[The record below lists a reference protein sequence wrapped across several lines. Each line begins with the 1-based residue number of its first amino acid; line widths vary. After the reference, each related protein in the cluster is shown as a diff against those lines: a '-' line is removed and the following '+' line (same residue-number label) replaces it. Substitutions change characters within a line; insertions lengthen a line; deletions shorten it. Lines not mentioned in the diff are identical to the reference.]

1 MKVIIFAADFASTH
15 QLMLEIKKT
24 DHLVVETVD
33 EPDQLIQTIART
45 TPHRLVFHTPSRSA
59 TGHLILEQLSVLFP
73 DLQVCSLSGD
83 LSLEQ
88 AVWQPALQEFLAQP
102 VQPQAPRPYAE
113 ETRLVY
119 HDTSLEAFWKG
130 KLNRPERKEGWEK
143 ICSTQEARFV
153 LQLQTARKNHSA
165 AKRYFECLTMQQVGL
180 DQELAYRLAHGS
192 YKALSWSRDL
202 AVKWLAL
209 LAHYVPDAELEFL
222 PLAGSPGPAIDFV
235 HHDIGMEGMYAA
247 ALMLL
252 SGIKPVLK
260 NALNKLVTARFE
272 GQDDDALLDL
282 SLKLYGMAKML
293 EQVGRAQIELM
304 DAWLDPA
311 IVSQPEN
318 RNLPRGESRNAGI
331 FRDFHDLTFIVLS
344 PEPLASIL
352 RGFHTGA
359 TYVEER
365 RYLPS
370 FAEFRRLCRHEKPPV
385 YS

>member
-24 DHLVVETVD
+24 EHLVVETID

-45 TPHRLVFHTPSRSA
+45 TPHRLVFHTPSRS
-59 TGHLILEQLSVLFP
+59 TTEHLIPEQLRVLFP

-88 AVWQPALQEFLAQP
+88 AVWQLALQEFLAQP

-113 ETRLVY
+113 GDRVVG
-119 HDTSLEAFWKG
+119 HDDSLQTFWKG

-143 ICSTQEARFV
+143 ICSNQEARFV
-153 LQLQTARKNHSA
+153 LQLQTARKNRSA
-165 AKRYFECLTMQQVGL
+165 AKHYFECLAMQQAGL

-209 LAHYVPDAELEFL
+209 LAHYVPDAELDYL
-222 PLAGSPGPAIDFV
+222 PLAGAPGPAIDYV
-235 HHDIGMEGMYAA
+235 HHDVSMEGTYAA

-252 SGIKPVLK
+252 SGIKPAIK
-260 NALNKLVTARFE
+260 NAITTLVTSRFE

-282 SLKLYGMAKML
+282 SLKLYGMSKFL
-293 EQVGRAQIELM
+293 EQAGRAQIELM
-304 DAWLDPA
+304 DAWLDPT
-311 IVSQPEN
+311 IVGQPEN
-318 RNLPRGESRNAGI
+318 RNVPRGESRNAGI

-352 RGFHTGA
+352 RGFHAGTA
-359 TYVEER
+359 YVEER
-365 RYLPS
+365 QFLPS
-370 FAEFRRLCRHEKPPV
+370 FAEFRRLCRHDKPPV
-385 YS
+385 NS